1 VEVTDAYD
9 RVKEMVYTDLEHPEK
24 VMESYNYSYDKNSN
38 MTKKTQVNNY
48 PDKDTDKINETKE
61 YTYDSLGRLT
71 KSVTTNHLDH
81 DSQKTNTYSY
91 DGVGNRLSEDIGGTK
106 TSYDY
111 NGLDQVTTS
120 TKAKGTAV
128 DEVTNYSYDKNGNEI
143 SQTSTKTGETLK
155 RTYDAKNQLS
165 TVSKEKDGQS
175 TLVQSNDYNGDGQRI
190 QKTEGGNTTNYSYQ
204 DGVVSSTTD
213 GSGTQTSQNLIGLEG
228 NVIGTE
234 RYTSD
239 TTSYYSYNK
248 DIQGSTTSLI
258 KEDGTADATYTYTDF
273 GETRIQGDN
282 TAGNE
287 VCYTGGVYDSTT
299 GLYYL
304 NARYYNPEDGRFLT
318 EDTYRGESTEPDTQ
332 NLYAYCAN
340 NPVNYKDPSGHNYV
354 YAVAFDLFLYSAAV
368 IGGYGIIVVAGVGLI
383 VVIGTSGTIKHK
395 GRTYSRVK
403 SRKLKAKEKNKK
415 GKKKAKRSGK
425 EKANDAPDWFKRR
438 KPDRRSNESVD
449 GYIKRVLN
457 EKYGQ
462 GNWRKGPVSD
472 HNRIKK
478 FLHRHNK

>member
-1 VEVTDAYD
+1 
-9 RVKEMVYTDLEHPEK
+9 
-24 VMESYNYSYDKNSN
+24 
-38 MTKKTQVNNY
+38 
-48 PDKDTDKINETKE
+48 
-61 YTYDSLGRLT
+61 
-71 KSVTTNHLDH
+71 
-81 DSQKTNTYSY
+81 
-91 DGVGNRLSEDIGGTK
+91 
-106 TSYDY
+106 
-111 NGLDQVTTS
+111 
-120 TKAKGTAV
+120 
-128 DEVTNYSYDKNGNEI
+128 VTNYSYDKNGNEI

-190 QKTEGGNTTNYSYQ
+190 QKTEGGNTTNYYYQ

-318 EDTYRGESTEPDTQ
+318 EDTYRGESTESDTQ
-332 NLYAYCAN
+332 NLYAYCAG
-340 NPVNYKDPSGHNYV
+340 NPVNYVDPSGHRKYPYTKKVKAIVFMLTCDIV
-354 YAVAFDLFLYSAAV
+354 YYAEIRIY
-368 IGGYGIIVVAGVGLI
+368 
-383 VVIGTSGTIKHK
+383 
-395 GRTYSRVK
+395 
-403 SRKLKAKEKNKK
+403 
-415 GKKKAKRSGK
+415 KKAKLKVTYKKLYLRGAPITSSVK
-425 EKANDAPDWFKRR
+425 ER
-438 KPDRRSNESVD
+438 KYRVYYSKDK
-449 GYIKRVLN
+449 KRVTLTC
-457 EKYGQ
+457 KYLLIGEIPTPWGGIKLSQ
-462 GNWRKGPVSD
+462 KLRYLKYSFSERRGTYGLVSK
-472 HNRIKK
+472 N
-478 FLHRHNK
+478 L

>member
-1 VEVTDAYD
+1 
-9 RVKEMVYTDLEHPEK
+9 M
-24 VMESYNYSYDKNSN
+24 
-38 MTKKTQVNNY
+38 
-48 PDKDTDKINETKE
+48 
-61 YTYDSLGRLT
+61 
-71 KSVTTNHLDH
+71 
-81 DSQKTNTYSY
+81 
-91 DGVGNRLSEDIGGTK
+91 
-106 TSYDY
+106 
-111 NGLDQVTTS
+111 
-120 TKAKGTAV
+120 

-190 QKTEGGNTTNYSYQ
+190 QKTEGGNTTNYYYQ

-332 NLYAYCAN
+332 NLYAYCN
-340 NPVNYKDPSGHNYV
+340 GNPVNYVDSSGHKFFGYWSSKQHYFAFNQNAPQKYLGYNNAYD
-354 YAVAFDLFLYSAAV
+354 YAANSFGMDIKYKKYITAHWRLEFWKGKY
-368 IGGYGIIVVAGVGLI
+368 GEMYGYGISSGCEIGLYYRGWSKNPQWSCAYQKNKRLRMSLALYTKENKKLFSRDSKNTTKQGKAWWLTGFQPGKFQPGGKTRGKNSLRMKGLI
-383 VVIGTSGTIKHK
+383 YFTNKKSMK
-395 GRTYSRVK
+395 GLYEKFKTNGSFKVSTK
-403 SRKLKAKEKNKK
+403 DSRKKIK
-415 GKKKAKRSGK
+415 SF
-425 EKANDAPDWFKRR
+425 DWQF
-438 KPDRRSNESVD
+438 
-449 GYIKRVLN
+449 
-457 EKYGQ
+457 
-462 GNWRKGPVSD
+462 
-472 HNRIKK
+472 
-478 FLHRHNK
+478 